1 VEDLTLP
8 AGVVVRPMDRRDV
21 NAVVAIE
28 GDAFTT
34 PWQADTFTGLLAR
47 DGAELLVMTDDDDT
61 VVGYAILWCILDQ
74 GELANIAIV
83 PARRGEGLGR
93 ALLLQVLDVAR
104 ARGVQQLFLEV
115 RASNEVAINLYLR
128 QGFEEVG
135 VRKNYYGRPPEDAK
149 VMLAAIG

>member
-1 VEDLTLP
+1 
-8 AGVVVRPMDRRDV
+8 
-21 NAVVAIE
+21 
-28 GDAFTT
+28 
-34 PWQADTFTGLLAR
+34 
-47 DGAELLVMTDDDDT
+47 MTDDDDA

-83 PARRGEGLGR
+83 PARRGEGLGK
-93 ALLLQVLDVAR
+93 ALLVQVLDVAR

-115 RASNEVAINLYLR
+115 RASNEAAINLYLR